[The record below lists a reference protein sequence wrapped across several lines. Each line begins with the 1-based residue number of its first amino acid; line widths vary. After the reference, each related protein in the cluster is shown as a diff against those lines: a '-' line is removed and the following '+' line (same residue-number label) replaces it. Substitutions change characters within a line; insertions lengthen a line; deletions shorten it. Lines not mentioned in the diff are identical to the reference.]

1 MLLYEG
7 GGSVKEF
14 LFSIDRHAAMI
25 LCILIAVVIGD
36 IVIHLLTDSR
46 KRQSFQKKTGREQRA
61 LLNLQEKGDE
71 AFVLVRSKT
80 GIPVYVSESIEVL
93 FGIRADSIYADRT
106 VILRGFSKAEQ
117 ERLMEN
123 YKKREDKEKF
133 VFEAPWTMEQGQKE
147 CQITILHNENDLYDL
162 LIMRDVTIQKERI
175 DQLEKEIIETRHSE
189 ESKTVFLSNMSHEIR
204 TPLNGMLGMIGLT
217 KMNLDKPE
225 TAREYLNKSEELSNL
240 LLSVINDIL
249 DMSRIESGK
258 TELEAV
264 AFDIRGLGEKLNN
277 MFQATLEDKG
287 IHFRLEMEEIQ
298 EPFVVGDQ
306 LRISQVLTNFLSN
319 SSKFTPQGGDVVL
332 TIKQMDVV
340 EDKVSWMFRVKDTGK
355 GMSPSFLHRI
365 FKPFEQEDSG
375 ITRKYGGSGLGMA
388 IADNLVKLMGG
399 QILVESELE
408 KGTTFTVFLKLP
420 KADVSEIEEI
430 KKEDDDQEAI
440 SLQGRRFLLAEDQ
453 PVNALIV
460 VKMLGTKGVEVEIAK
475 DGVEAVDMF
484 KAHESGYYDAILM
497 DIHMPRMDGW
507 DAARLIRSSGKAQA
521 MEIPIFALSAD
532 AFVEDK
538 RKSIEAGMNGHITKP
553 IDYNELERK
562 LQKSLK

>member
-1 MLLYEG
+1 M
-7 GGSVKEF
+7 
-14 LFSIDRHAAMI
+14 
-25 LCILIAVVIGD
+25 
-36 IVIHLLTDSR
+36 
-46 KRQSFQKKTGREQRA
+46 
-61 LLNLQEKGDE
+61 
-71 AFVLVRSKT
+71 
-80 GIPVYVSESIEVL
+80 
-93 FGIRADSIYADRT
+93 
-106 VILRGFSKAEQ
+106 
-117 ERLMEN
+117 
-123 YKKREDKEKF
+123 
-133 VFEAPWTMEQGQKE
+133 
-147 CQITILHNENDLYDL
+147 
-162 LIMRDVTIQKERI
+162 
-175 DQLEKEIIETRHSE
+175 
-189 ESKTVFLSNMSHEIR
+189 
-204 TPLNGMLGMIGLT
+204 
-217 KMNLDKPE
+217 
-225 TAREYLNKSEELSNL
+225 
-240 LLSVINDIL
+240 
-249 DMSRIESGK
+249 
-258 TELEAV
+258 
-264 AFDIRGLGEKLNN
+264 
-277 MFQATLEDKG
+277 
-287 IHFRLEMEEIQ
+287 EMEEIQ

>member
-1 MLLYEG
+1 
-7 GGSVKEF
+7 
-14 LFSIDRHAAMI
+14 
-25 LCILIAVVIGD
+25 
-36 IVIHLLTDSR
+36 
-46 KRQSFQKKTGREQRA
+46 
-61 LLNLQEKGDE
+61 
-71 AFVLVRSKT
+71 
-80 GIPVYVSESIEVL
+80 
-93 FGIRADSIYADRT
+93 
-106 VILRGFSKAEQ
+106 
-117 ERLMEN
+117 
-123 YKKREDKEKF
+123 
-133 VFEAPWTMEQGQKE
+133 
-147 CQITILHNENDLYDL
+147 
-162 LIMRDVTIQKERI
+162 
-175 DQLEKEIIETRHSE
+175 
-189 ESKTVFLSNMSHEIR
+189 
-204 TPLNGMLGMIGLT
+204 
-217 KMNLDKPE
+217 
-225 TAREYLNKSEELSNL
+225 
-240 LLSVINDIL
+240 
-249 DMSRIESGK
+249 
-258 TELEAV
+258 
-264 AFDIRGLGEKLNN
+264 
-277 MFQATLEDKG
+277 
-287 IHFRLEMEEIQ
+287 
-298 EPFVVGDQ
+298 
-306 LRISQVLTNFLSN
+306 
-319 SSKFTPQGGDVVL
+319 
-332 TIKQMDVV
+332 
-340 EDKVSWMFRVKDTGK
+340 
-355 GMSPSFLHRI
+355 
-365 FKPFEQEDSG
+365 
-375 ITRKYGGSGLGMA
+375 MA

-521 MEIPIFALSAD
+521 MEIPIFSFSAD

>member
-1 MLLYEG
+1 M
-7 GGSVKEF
+7 KEF

-225 TAREYLNKSEELSNL
+225 TAREYLNKSEELSNF